1 MTRNVVALYDNF
13 EDANAAVR
21 DLVDQGFQRE
31 EISFMAADKSRM
43 QRSTLTDV
51 DEGVDSTVVADDASG
66 AGVGA
71 GVGAAVGGLAGVLI
85 GLGAL
90 AIPGI
95 GPIIAAGPLATV
107 LAGLAGAGAGAVAG
121 GILGALVD
129 MGVPE
134 ETAGYYAEGVRRG
147 GTLVS
152 VRVDDQYTD
161 KALNI
166 LNRHNPVDL
175 NERTT
180 QWRSEGWTGY
190 RDDVA
195 DTTPYGGSGTGT
207 TEDRY
212 VDPTRYEDVH
222 DTEYDDTTGMVR
234 DQTRFDNSGMTNEG
248 YDRGRQEM
256 DRDYRQYDED
266 FRSDFQKRPFSRDF
280 TYEQYEPAYRY
291 GYDLTMDERYRNRT
305 WEEVEP
311 DVRSRWEEQ
320 QPGTWDQYRD
330 AVHYSWQNAGDY
342 WRYDDR
348 FKTHFQR
355 AGYGTDYEMYRPGYR
370 FGYDLARSERYRGR
384 DWDEIEM
391 DARRE
396 WEQGDDRG
404 PWDRFRDAI
413 RHAWEETK
421 QAVR

>member
-1 MTRNVVALYDNF
+1 M
-13 EDANAAVR
+13 
-21 DLVDQGFQRE
+21 
-31 EISFMAADKSRM
+31 
-43 QRSTLTDV
+43 
-51 DEGVDSTVVADDASG
+51 
-66 AGVGA
+66 
-71 GVGAAVGGLAGVLI
+71 
-85 GLGAL
+85 
-90 AIPGI
+90 
-95 GPIIAAGPLATV
+95 IAAGPLATV

-129 MGVPE
+129 LGIPE

-207 TEDRY
+207 MDDRY

-234 DQTRFDNSGMTNEG
+234 DQTRFDNTGVSR
-248 YDRGRQEM
+248 DM

-266 FRSDFQKRPFSRDF
+266 FRSDFQKRPFSRDL
-280 TYEQYEPAYRY
+280 
-291 GYDLTMDERYRNRT
+291 LTSSMNLPT
-305 WEEVEP
+305 AMV
-311 DVRSRWEEQ
+311 
-320 QPGTWDQYRD
+320 T
-330 AVHYSWQNAGDY
+330 
-342 WRYDDR
+342 
-348 FKTHFQR
+348 T
-355 AGYGTDYEMYRPGYR
+355 
-370 FGYDLARSERYRGR
+370 
-384 DWDEIEM
+384 
-391 DARRE
+391 
-396 WEQGDDRG
+396 
-404 PWDRFRDAI
+404 
-413 RHAWEETK
+413 
-421 QAVR
+421 